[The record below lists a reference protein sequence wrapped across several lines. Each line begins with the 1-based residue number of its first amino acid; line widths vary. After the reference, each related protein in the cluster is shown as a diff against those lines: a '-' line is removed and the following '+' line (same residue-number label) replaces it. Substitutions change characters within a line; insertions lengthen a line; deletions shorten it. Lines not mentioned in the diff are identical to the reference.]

1 MNQTGFPSAR
11 RAADTNQRMGLNIQK
26 ATVFGKRAQSIANPP
41 QSEKKI
47 FIEPYVPHIPG
58 IVDI

>member
-1 MNQTGFPSAR
+1 
-11 RAADTNQRMGLNIQK
+11 MGLNIQK

-41 QSEKKI
+41 QTEKKV